1 VPFLEDKG
9 VRMLRRASPRELR
22 HTRAANQGTSFVDR
36 FLEIP
41 NTPVPI
47 PAEAKIGEQ
56 QAIVAGNVA
65 YRNLSSSQKQRQRL
79 TLQPRIKWS
88 DKERFHVGRLSA
100 QSSTAK

>member
-1 VPFLEDKG
+1 MIAAHPRCKPEHFLR
-9 VRMLRRASPRELR
+9 V
-22 HTRAANQGTSFVDR
+22 
-36 FLEIP
+36 LEIP

-100 QSSTAK
+100 QSSTAKLEVKKI